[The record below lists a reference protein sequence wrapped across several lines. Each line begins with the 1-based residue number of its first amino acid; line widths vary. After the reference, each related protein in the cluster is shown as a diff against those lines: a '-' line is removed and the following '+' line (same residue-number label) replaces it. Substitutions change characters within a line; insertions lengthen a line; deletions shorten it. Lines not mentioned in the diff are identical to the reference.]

1 MGHHLSFLQITNAKL
16 LNTKTKKKKNNK
28 KNRLF
33 VYLRPNITIDAGIN
47 RALDKR
53 LGEAPNMKEIR
64 RRATSIQWGV
74 LSRARGDR
82 GG

>member
-16 LNTKTKKKKNNK
+16 LNTKTKKIIKK

-53 LGEAPNMKEIR
+53 LGEAPKMKEIR

>member
-16 LNTKTKKKKNNK
+16 LNTKTKIIIIK

-33 VYLRPNITIDAGIN
+33 VCPRPNITIDAGIN